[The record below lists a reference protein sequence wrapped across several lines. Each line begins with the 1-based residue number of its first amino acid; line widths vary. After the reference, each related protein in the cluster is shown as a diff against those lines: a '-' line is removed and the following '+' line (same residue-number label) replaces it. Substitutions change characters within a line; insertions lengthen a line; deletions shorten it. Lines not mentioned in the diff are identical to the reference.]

1 MSEIENLINLAKNA
15 AETIRNYNFVRLVSH
30 NDADGLTS
38 AGIMARALLRQKIR
52 FQVTIVG
59 RLDDGVIEQVNESI
73 SAGDLVVFCD
83 MGSGQPELLARVR
96 ADVVVID
103 HHKPVGESPAKAAV
117 NAHLVGIDGATDISA
132 SGTSYLVARELNPG
146 NVDLAGLAIAGAVG
160 DKQLFQTA
168 NAFILDEAL
177 SAGVVSVRKGLKVG
191 DGDLAELLTYGTE
204 PFLDITGEPEKV
216 AGFLEILGISGE
228 IGPLSE
234 EEVRK
239 LTSAIA
245 LKLAKRASPEAVD
258 AVIGD
263 VFLLEQELV
272 PNVYDFVSILNT
284 CGKLKIP
291 GLALALC
298 LKDGEVV
305 EEALALTKEHQQELA
320 LDIKAQLAKVRKGE
334 NIWYIN
340 TVEALSTG
348 TLASTVVRY
357 VHPELPFICVNESEG
372 ILKVS
377 GRGTRELVS
386 KGLDLAFALRE
397 AAGAVGGSGGGH
409 SVASGASIP
418 LGSIEEFL
426 SIVDRIV
433 GEQLRQP
440 KAPKK
445 A

>member
-1 MSEIENLINLAKNA
+1 MSEIENLINLAKTA
-15 AETIRNYNFVRLVSH
+15 AETIRKYSFVRLVSH

-38 AGIMARALLRQKIR
+38 AGIMARTLLRQNIH
-52 FQVTIVG
+52 FQVTIMG
-59 RLDDGVIEQVNESI
+59 RLDEAVIEQVNESI

-83 MGSGQPELLARVR
+83 MGSGQSELLARVR

-103 HHKPVGESPAKAAV
+103 HHMPVGDSPAKVVV

-132 SGTSYLVARELNPG
+132 SGTSYLVARELNPQ

-177 SAGVVSVRKGLKVG
+177 KTGVVSVRKGLKVG

-216 AGFLEILGISGE
+216 ASFLEILGLSGG
-228 IGPLSE
+228 IGALSE
-234 EEVRK
+234 ADIKK

-245 LKLAKRASPEAVD
+245 LKLAKRASPEAID

-272 PNVYDFVSILNT
+272 PNVYDFVSIMNT
-284 CGKLKIP
+284 SGKLKIP

-298 LKDGEVV
+298 LKDEAVV
-305 EEALALTKEHQQELA
+305 EEALSLTKEHQRELA
-320 LDIKAQLAKVRKGE
+320 LDIKAQLTKVKKGD

-340 TVEALSTG
+340 TLEALSTG
-348 TLASTVVRY
+348 SLASTVVRY

-377 GRGTRELVS
+377 ARGTRELVS
-386 KGLDLAFALRE
+386 KGLDLAFAMRE

-418 LGSIEEFL
+418 FGTVEEFL

-433 GEQLRQP
+433 GEQLLQSSVS
-440 KAPKK
+440 KK